1 MSTALAVPPLAEHL
15 PAGTF
20 DVDVS
25 ADGHPTIRVA
35 AERLVEVCRALRDSP
50 ALRFA
55 VCVDVTA
62 ADYYPREPRFDVIYH
77 LLSPELALRL
87 RLRVQVGGEAPEV
100 PTLSGVWRS
109 TNWQE
114 REVLDLFGI
123 SFAGHP
129 DPRRLI
135 MPEDWEGHPLRKDFP
150 VQVKLPVRT
159 YMPLQLTEEE
169 FQANMEADRLQR
181 PRK

>member
-1 MSTALAVPPLAEHL
+1 MSTALTMPPVAEHL

-25 ADGHPTIRVA
+25 ADGHPTIRV
-35 AERLVEVCRALRDSP
+35 EPDRLADVCRALRDAP

-62 ADYYPREPRFDVIYH
+62 ADHYPREPRYDVVYH
-77 LLSPELALRL
+77 LLSPELKHRL
-87 RLRVQVGGEAPEV
+87 RLRVQVGGESPRV
-100 PTLSGVWRS
+100 PTLSGVWKS

-114 REVLDLFGI
+114 REVLDMFGI
-123 SFAGHP
+123 VFVGHP

-135 MPEDWEGHPLRKDFP
+135 MPEDWEGHPLRKDYP

-159 YMPLQLTEEE
+159 YSPLQLSEEE
-169 FQANMEADRLQR
+169 FQANMEADRLIR
-181 PRK
+181 PRR